1 MTTRKRNDFL
11 DIAASDDSDA
21 NDRGYDSE
29 AAEQEKSKGRAVKR
43 RRTQPQP
50 QPQSQFDLHG
60 LNDSESDNEDVSD
73 ASEDER
79 LFKGRGKGKAKKP
92 TTTEDDDD
100 DEDEDEET
108 NQLSDDDDEATYLD
122 ATKPSTT
129 SSIGTKVSK
138 TINTNKPP
146 KKNKTGVIYLSSL
159 PPYLKP
165 FALKALLE
173 KRSFGPITRVFLS
186 PEVRSTSAGRKRSN
200 KRKTYSDGWV
210 EFASKKMAK
219 LCAETLNANIIGGK
233 KGGWYHD
240 DVWNMKY
247 LRGFKWAD
255 LTEQI
260 QRERSER
267 EARQRVEDSKAR
279 KEDKV
284 FLEGYER
291 GKVIEGIQKKNAEKG
306 KKSGKEEQK
315 VRMVFKQNEVKHG
328 RDKIADPALG
338 DETKRVLGKI
348 F

>member
-1 MTTRKRNDFL
+1 MTTRKRNEFL
-11 DIAASDDSDA
+11 DIVASDDSDA
-21 NDRGYDSE
+21 NDHGYDSE
-29 AAEQEKSKGRAVKR
+29 AAEAEKSKGRAVKR
-43 RRTQPQP
+43 RRTQPE
-50 QPQSQFDLHG
+50 PQSQTDLHG
-60 LNDSESDNEDVSD
+60 LNSDSDDGGASDE
-73 ASEDER
+73 SEDER
-79 LFKGRGKGKAKKP
+79 VFKGRGKAKAKAKK
-92 TTTEDDDD
+92 TAADDD
-100 DEDEDEET
+100 T
-108 NQLSDDDDEATYLD
+108 NDSEDEATNHPDEDDNYLD
-122 ATKPSTT
+122 ATPAA
-129 SSIGTKVSK
+129 
-138 TINTNKPP
+138 PP
-146 KKNKTGVIYLSSL
+146 KQSTRANRPRRTKQ
-159 PPYLKP
+159 P

-186 PEVRSTSAGRKRSN
+186 PEVRSASAPRKRLN

-210 EFASKKMAK
+210 EFASKKTAK
-219 LCAETLNANIIGGK
+219 VCAETLNANIIGGR

-315 VRMVFKQNEVKHG
+315 VRMVFKQSEVKQG
-328 RDKIADPALG
+328 RDKIADPGQMG